1 MFDSSIN
8 RGQPIEFPLSNVIP
22 GWTEG
27 VALMKLNSKVRL
39 IIPSHLGYGDAGS
52 GGAIPGG
59 ATLIFEIELLKI
71 ENSSSGKYNIQF

>member
-27 VALMKLNSKVRL
+27 VALMTLNSKVRL
-39 IIPSHLGYGDAGS
+39 IIPSHLGYGDTGS